1 MLTFEQAYQKTLLKV
16 EKNSTND
23 NSSIDRGRWVLIF
36 NEAQNKFIEFNLQ
49 NRGVDDVRYIQRFL
63 NIDQKIPYSSKT
75 QDYYNFPLPKNYL
88 DLADARA
95 EISIE
100 GCKPQ
105 KAYLVEVRP
114 ENLNEKLQDEY
125 YKPSFKWRETLFLVN
140 SENISVYTLGE
151 FIVNNLILS
160 YYRYP
165 NQAKLQDAENP
176 DSKFDESVELEWDDK
191 SLDRI
196 ISIIAGEFDMNESDQ
211 RFQLQTL
218 RTQK

>member
-1 MLTFEQAYQKTLLKV
+1 MSTFEQAYQKTLLKV

-23 NSSIDRGRWVLIF
+23 NSSIDRGRWVFLF

-63 NIDQKIPYSSKT
+63 NIDQKIPYTSKT
-75 QDYYNFPLPKNYL
+75 KDYYNFLLPKNYL
-88 DLADARA
+88 DLADVRA
-95 EISIE
+95 EVSKDS
-100 GCKPQ
+100 CKQ
-105 KAYLVEVRP
+105 QIMYLVEVRA

-125 YKPSFKWRETLFLVN
+125 YKPSFKWRESLYLVN
-140 SENISVYTLGE
+140 SNNLSVYTLGE
-151 FIVNNLILS
+151 FSVDKILLS

-165 NQAKLQDAENP
+165 NQAKLQQLDNP
-176 DSKFDESVELEWDDK
+176 ESNFDETIELEWDDK

-196 ISIIAGEFDMNESDQ
+196 LSMVAGEFDMNEADP
-211 RFQLQTL
+211 RFQIQNL

>member
-1 MLTFEQAYQKTLLKV
+1 MSTFEQAYQKTLLKV

-23 NSSIDRGRWVLIF
+23 NSSIDRGRWVVLF

-63 NIDQKIPYSSKT
+63 KLDHKIPYTSKT
-75 QDYYNFPLPKNYL
+75 QDYYNFKIPKDYL

-95 EISIE
+95 EASKDT
-100 GCKPQ
+100 CKRQ
-105 KAYLVEVRP
+105 TMYLVEVQA
-114 ENLNEKLQDEY
+114 ENLNQKLQDEY
-125 YKPSFKWRETLFLVN
+125 YKPSFKWRESLYLIGSN
-140 SENISVYTLGE
+140 NISVYTLGE
-151 FIVNNLILS
+151 FSVENLLLS

-165 NQAKLQDAENP
+165 NQAKLQEPDNP
-176 DSKFDESVELEWDDK
+176 ESNFNETIELEWDDK

-196 ISIIAGEFDMNESDQ
+196 LSIVAGEFDMNEAEP
-211 RFQLQTL
+211 RFQIQNL